1 MAGKRRDGREDA
13 RLVVTVR
20 VTPRARR
27 NAVALVGDG
36 VRVWL
41 MAPPVEGAANVALLA
56 LLAKHLRV
64 PRRALTLLRGETAR
78 EKVIAIEGMD
88 AETFRQRLSS
98 AAE

>member
-41 MAPPVEGAANVALLA
+41 MAPPVEGAANAALLA

-64 PRRALTLLRGETAR
+64 PRRALTLLRGEMAR